1 MTAELHSL
9 QYNSGFILSWSLT
22 VPFIHLLATGAL
34 GLASTALFAAD
45 KPGAQVY
52 NETCIVCHDTG
63 ILHAP
68 RMSDAKRWQ
77 KLVQEGLDEL
87 VPAALAGIRHMPP
100 KGANPNLSDQEVA
113 NAVVWMVNQHGGQ
126 FSVPTPEQVKA
137 WRARADRRKKH

>member
-9 QYNSGFILSWSLT
+9 QYNRGFIPSWSLT
-22 VPFIHLLATGAL
+22 VPFIRFLSAAAI

-52 NETCIVCHDTG
+52 NETCIVCHNTG

-68 RMSDAKRWQ
+68 RMSDQKRWQ
-77 KLVQEGLDEL
+77 NLVKEGLDEL

-113 NAVVWMVNQHGGQ
+113 NAVVWMANQHGGQ
-126 FSVPTPEQVKA
+126 FAPPTPEQVKA

>member
-1 MTAELHSL
+1 M
-9 QYNSGFILSWSLT
+9 
-22 VPFIHLLATGAL
+22 PFTRLLPAAAL

-45 KPGAQVY
+45 KTGAQVY
-52 NETCIVCHDTG
+52 NETCIVCHNTG

-68 RMSDAKRWQ
+68 RMNDDKRWH
-77 KLVQEGLDEL
+77 KLVKEGLDEL

-113 NAVVWMVNQHGGQ
+113 NAVVWMANQHGGQ
-126 FSVPTPEQVKA
+126 FAAPSPAQVKA